1 MIGATVFLV
10 AVILLVGKIIV
21 DVQIAKIKVSLVGV
35 LKLLGHLQLMKR
47 QSMFLQS

>member
-21 DVQIAKIKVSLVGV
+21 DVQITKIKRVIEEIERYIAS
-35 LKLLGHLQLMKR
+35 
-47 QSMFLQS
+47 